1 MRADDRPK
9 DPATHAA
16 SLIENAY
23 DDYQDQFLNIT
34 KRSGNRFNRRDWPG
48 VYQDALERLDLYA
61 RVVKHTVTALR
72 GRLGNRLNES
82 SVGAGMKS
90 AYAGIIRSR
99 DDVELAETFFNSVVR
114 RIYAIVGVA
123 PHLEFVASEFKIPRI
138 EDRDCPACS
147 VYVPSYETDGLLC
160 MFREMLSV
168 YSAELHFSDPAADA
182 RRIAGRVEAHL
193 LETAGRGGFRPNI
206 VEMITSV
213 FYRDKAAYIIG
224 RMRIGDRI
232 QPLVI
237 AFLSKPG
244 GVAADAV
251 LMAESDIT
259 ILFSFTRSYFHVAV
273 DKPMELINFLK
284 TLMPLKRTSEIY
296 TSIGFHKHGKSE
308 LYRELTRSLETSSD
322 HFEIAR
328 GEKGMVMLVFT
339 LPSFDVVFKIIKDR
353 FEFPK
358 STNSREVRNRY
369 KLVFRHDRAGRL
381 VDAQEFQDLAFDTS
395 RFSAALLKEFREIAG
410 STVVIEKDRLRIRH
424 VYTERRLTPLDL
436 FLKEAPEEDARE
448 AVIDYGRAV
457 RELAATN
464 IFPGDLFLKNF
475 GVTSHGRVVFY
486 DYDELCLLTD
496 CKFRKMPPARGYDD
510 EMSLEPWFFVDDN
523 DIFPEEFRTFL
534 RFPDHLKAAF
544 EEAHADLF
552 DAAYWRGIQ
561 ERLKSGAVMHIF
573 PYRERLRFQGD
584 GRV

>member
-1 MRADDRPK
+1 MRADDRLK
-9 DPATHAA
+9 DPAFHAS
-16 SLIENAY
+16 SLIERAY
-23 DDYQDQFLNIT
+23 DDYQDQFMNIT
-34 KRSGNRFNRRDWPG
+34 KRSGDRFNRRDWPG
-48 VYQDALERLDLYA
+48 VYQDALDRLDLYT
-61 RVVKHTVTALR
+61 RMVKHTVNTLR
-72 GRLGNRLNES
+72 SRLGNRLNEAA
-82 SVGAGMKS
+82 VGACMKT
-90 AYAGIIRSR
+90 AYAEIIRSR
-99 DDVELAETFFNSVVR
+99 DDVELAETFFNSIVR
-114 RIYAIVGVA
+114 RVYAIAGVA

-138 EDRDCPACS
+138 EDRNCPVCG
-147 VYVPSYETDGLLC
+147 VYAPFSGTDGLIG
-160 MFREMLSV
+160 MFREMLSA
-168 YSAELHFSDPAADA
+168 YSNELQFSDPAADA
-182 RRIAGRVEAHL
+182 RRIAGKVEALL
-193 LETAGRGGFRPNI
+193 LETAGGRLPDA
-206 VEMITSV
+206 VEMITAV

-232 QPLVI
+232 QPLVV

-251 LMAESDIT
+251 LMAESDIS
-259 ILFSFTRSYFHVAV
+259 ILFSFTRSYFHVAAGN
-273 DKPMELINFLK
+273 PMELINFLK
-284 TLMPLKRTSEIY
+284 TLMPMKRTSEIY

-322 HFEIAR
+322 QFEIAR

-339 LPSFDVVFKIIKDR
+339 LPSFDVVFKVIKDR

-395 RFSAALLKEFREIAG
+395 RFSPALLKEFRENAG
-410 STVVIEKDRLRIRH
+410 NSVVIEKDRLRIRH

-475 GVTSHGRVVFY
+475 GVTTHGRVVFY

-510 EMSLEPWFFVDDN
+510 EMSQEPWFFVGDN

-544 EEAHADLF
+544 EHAHADLF
-552 DAAYWRGIQ
+552 DAAFWRSVQ

-573 PYRERLRFQGD
+573 PYRESLRFQGD